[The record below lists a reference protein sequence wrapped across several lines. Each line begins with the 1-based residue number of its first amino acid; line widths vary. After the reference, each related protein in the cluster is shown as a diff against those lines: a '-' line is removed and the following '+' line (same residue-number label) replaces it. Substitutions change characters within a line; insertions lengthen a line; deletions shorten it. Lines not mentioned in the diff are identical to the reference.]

1 MDELNSNQ
9 IQAAQLLASGK
20 SITDTAEEVGVSRQT
35 IHDWQ
40 KNNYVFIAELN
51 SLKLEIR
58 EAGRQALQSSIALA
72 VDTINSI
79 MSNSDNDLA
88 RLKAAHD
95 ILYRTGIFKPESI
108 GSINPEK
115 VRDQI
120 IIDRMMES

>member
-95 ILYRTGIFKPESI
+95 ILNRTGIFKPESI